1 MGECVWKRSGWI
13 LSVVIHFYEGP
24 DGFWAVLSSLSSFL
38 TVSRSFWVD
47 LGDTV
52 PLSFE
57 CPGRPAAQPPS
68 LTPPGTHFP
77 SQRHA
82 VYWEVHINCGWTS
95 NWWLTFAFYW
105 SWTMAALLPL
115 STPFCLVS
123 FYAFIFSLRIFNAR
137 LAWRI
142 NKYVIVVV
150 GYMRR
155 QRGALCSL
163 LWWTFRENSLMHSM
177 KELIHWRTGTS
188 PASRISF
195 CSQSCISL
203 VPL

>member
-38 TVSRSFWVD
+38 TVSRPFWVD

-115 STPFCLVS
+115 STPFCFGFLLRLHFFSPHLQRPPRLTYQQVRHCS
-123 FYAFIFSLRIFNAR
+123 GGLYAPPAR
-137 LAWRI
+137 C
-142 NKYVIVVV
+142 VVFV
-150 GYMRR
+150 AVMN
-155 QRGALCSL
+155 L
-163 LWWTFRENSLMHSM
+163 
-177 KELIHWRTGTS
+177 
-188 PASRISF
+188 
-195 CSQSCISL
+195 
-203 VPL
+203 